1 MSPRF
6 RPSNSSPPRWECP
19 RAGWRLGA
27 NMANEPRTI
36 KGPCFAIH
44 AGKNIGGT
52 GRSPDVDVGLML
64 QIASDA
70 GSRWG
75 GLPYREMSKKEM
87 RDLIDKTIAEIAALS
102 SSIVAVA
109 NISHVLP
116 KRPSGIEGWHMPDSF
131 GWVLGNVRVLSPI
144 ACRGSQGLW
153 EPSHLVYASIQRQIA
168 GIA

>member
-1 MSPRF
+1 MKAITLWPEWAYAICHLGKRIEN
-6 RPSNSSPPRWECP
+6 RGWVPPKN
-19 RAGWRLGA
+19 LG
-27 NMANEPRTI
+27 E
-36 KGPCFAIH
+36 FAIH

-52 GRSPDVDVGLML
+52 GRSPEIDVGLML

-70 GSRWG
+70 GFRWG
-75 GLPYREMSKKEM
+75 GLPYRKMSKKEM
-87 RDLIDKTIAEIAALS
+87 RDLIDKTIAEITALS

-109 NISHVLP
+109 NVSHVLP

-131 GWVLGNVRVLSPI
+131 GWVLGDVRVLSPI

-153 EPSHLVYASIQRQIA
+153 EPPHLVYASIQRQIA